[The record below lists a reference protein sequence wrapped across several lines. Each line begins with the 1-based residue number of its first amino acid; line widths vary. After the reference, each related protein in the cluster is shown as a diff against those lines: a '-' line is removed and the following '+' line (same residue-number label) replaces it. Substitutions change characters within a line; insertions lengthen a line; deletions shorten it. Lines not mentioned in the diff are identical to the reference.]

1 MKVAEPPAT
10 EIVAAVHCGGAVY
23 VGEIIVVLEVEL
35 EEDGRLVEKVR
46 LDEEENWLVVLGKA
60 DGLRVDEDDTIV
72 EVEEELGI
80 ADGWALILVLVV
92 IELDVDNV
100 GLLVD

>member
-10 EIVAAVHCGGAVY
+10 DIVEAVHCGGAVY
-23 VGEIIVVLEVEL
+23 VGEIIVVLEDEL
-35 EEDGRLVEKVR
+35 EKDGRLVEKVR
-46 LDEEENWLVVLGKA
+46 LDEEEDWLVVLGKA
-60 DGLRVDEDDTIV
+60 DGLRVYEDDTIV

-80 ADGWALILVLVV
+80 ADGWAIILVLVV

>member
-23 VGEIIVVLEVEL
+23 VGEIIVVLEDEL
-35 EEDGRLVEKVR
+35 EKDGRLVEKVR
-46 LDEEENWLVVLGKA
+46 LDEEEDWLVVLGKA
-60 DGLRVDEDDTIV
+60 DGLRVYEDDTIV

>member
-1 MKVAEPPAT
+1 VKVAEPPAT

-23 VGEIIVVLEVEL
+23 VGEIIVVLEDEL
-35 EEDGRLVEKVR
+35 EKDGRLVEKVR
-46 LDEEENWLVVLGKA
+46 LDEEEDWLVVLGKA
-60 DGLRVDEDDTIV
+60 DGLRVYEDDTIV